1 MFELLGEREI
11 VVEVVKGILGSGLF
25 ILVFKWVK
33 KMILQRRQ
41 RLTADR
47 EERAQFRSVVQ
58 MMPSIM
64 STLDDIKKE
73 VKPNGGSSLRDS
85 IDRIESLQ
93 SKHNLINTAQLSVSN
108 VAYWESD
115 NKGRFVVVSQ
125 AFCRL
130 LAVSESEIKGSNWAT
145 MLHKEDKANVLR
157 EWADCIKFERSFSME
172 FRFVRPNK
180 SVVKVEAKAYPL
192 INKGQMIGIWGRVT
206 EVQ

>member
-1 MFELLGEREI
+1 MSKEE
-11 VVEVVKGILGSGLF
+11 VVIEVVKGILGSGLL

-47 EERAQFRSVVQ
+47 DERAQFRSVVQ

-64 STLDDIKKE
+64 ETLNDIKKE

-85 IDRIESLQ
+85 IDRIEYIQ
-93 SKHNLINTAQLSVSN
+93 SKRNLINAAQLSASDL
-108 VAYWESD
+108 AYWESD
-115 NKGRFVVVSQ
+115 SKGRFMVVSQ

-130 LAVSESEIKGSNWAT
+130 LTVSESEITGSNWAT

>member
-11 VVEVVKGILGSGLF
+11 VVEVVKGILGSGLL
-25 ILVFKWVK
+25 ILVIKWVK

-93 SKHNLINTAQLSVSN
+93 SKHNLINAAQLSVSN

-115 NKGRFVVVSQ
+115 SKGRFVVVSQ

-130 LAVSESEIKGSNWAT
+130 LAVSESEITGSNWAT

>member
-11 VVEVVKGILGSGLF
+11 VVEVVKGILGSGLL

-73 VKPNGGSSLRDS
+73 VMPNGGSSLRDS

-93 SKHNLINTAQLSVSN
+93 SKHDLINAAQLSASDL
-108 VAYWESD
+108 AYWESD
-115 NKGRFVVVSQ
+115 SKGRFVVVSQ

-130 LAVSESEIKGSNWAT
+130 LTVSESEITGSNWAT

-192 INKGQMIGIWGRVT
+192 INKGQMIGLWGRVT